1 MSVRRLV
8 LLFSATT
15 CLARTPAAGQDSA
28 PPRPNVLFILIDDL
42 GYADLSCTGNTDVA
56 TNHIDRLAREGT
68 RFTQFY
74 VAAPIC
80 SASRVAFLTG
90 QYPGRQRINSYLAS
104 RDHNR
109 RAGQPDWL
117 DPAAP
122 SVARLLQQAGYA
134 TGHFGKWH
142 LGGGR
147 DVGDAPLPQAYGFDV
162 SLTSFEG
169 LGDRILPPGR
179 LSDESAQLG
188 RGNVHRVAKHEMT
201 GLFVDRA
208 IEFIRGRRDR
218 TFYVQLW
225 LDDVHDP
232 HVPAAGDLE
241 RFERFSSNPYVQKL
255 YAVLDR
261 TDRELG
267 RLLDVLDAD
276 GLAASTLVLLTG
288 DNGPT
293 AWPRYYDEGLDP
305 PGSTGGLRGRKWS
318 LYEGGIRQPLLV
330 RWPGRVPAGV
340 VNETTVLSAVD
351 FLPTLCG
358 LAGIPRPAGDGDGE
372 DLSAVLLG
380 QSRERSQTLFW
391 EYGRD
396 ASYLRPGLERDR
408 SPNLAIREGRW
419 KLLMN
424 VDGTDVELY
433 DLRQDPY
440 EQQDRIGDHPE
451 TAAEL
456 SVRLRAWRAT
466 LR

>member
-1 MSVRRLV
+1 MSARPV
-8 LLFSATT
+8 LLLLAASAW
-15 CLARTPAAGQDSA
+15 CVCGPATGQDA
-28 PPRPNVLFILIDDL
+28 PNRPNVLFVLIDDL
-42 GYADLSCTGNTDVA
+42 GYGDLSCTGNTDVE
-56 TNHIDRLAREGT
+56 TRHIDRLAREGT

-74 VAAPIC
+74 VASPIC
-80 SASRVAFLTG
+80 SASRVSFLTG

-104 RDHNR
+104 REHNR
-109 RAGQPDWL
+109 RAGQADWL
-117 DPAAP
+117 DPSAP
-122 SVARLLQQAGYA
+122 SVARAFQQAGYA

-147 DVGDAPLPQAYGFDV
+147 DVGDAPLPQAYGFEA

-179 LSDESAQLG
+179 LSDQSAQLG
-188 RGNVHRVAKHEMT
+188 RGNVRRVAKHEMT

-208 IEFIRGRRDR
+208 IEFIRGRQDR
-218 TFYVQLW
+218 PFYVQLW

-241 RFERFSSNPYVQKL
+241 RYERFSANPYVQKF

-276 GLAASTLVLLTG
+276 GLAGSTLVLLTG

-293 AWPRYYDEGLDP
+293 AWPRYYDESFDS

-318 LYEGGIRQPLLV
+318 LYEGGIREPLLV

-340 VNETTVLSAVD
+340 VNESTVLSAVD

-358 LAGIPRPAGDGDGE
+358 LAGIPPPAAGGDGE
-372 DLSAVLLG
+372 DMSAVLLG
-380 QSRERSQTLFW
+380 QPRERSQALFW

-424 VDGTDVELY
+424 ADGTDVELY

-440 EQQDRIGDHPE
+440 EQQDRIGDHPKV
-451 TAAEL
+451 AGDL